1 MIPQKRNIYRVLLV
15 LYLIAVCYLC
25 FGNFSSIPKV
35 SPSFLGIPTDKIVH
49 FLMFLPFPLLVFQS
63 FSRDGWSRRRSLFAT
78 GFTFLGGLALAGAT
92 EIGQSFTR
100 HRSSDPLDFLADS
113 TAIAVCSLIVLL
125 IVLRN
130 KNLK

>member
-1 MIPQKRNIYRVLLV
+1 MTPQKRNIYRVLLV

-25 FGNFSSIPKV
+25 FGNFSSVPKV

-49 FLMFLPFPLLVFQS
+49 FLMFFPFPLLVFQS
-63 FSRDGWSRRRSLFAT
+63 LGREGWSRRRSLFVT
-78 GFTFLGGLALAGAT
+78 GLTFLGGLAIAGAT

-113 TAIAVCSLIVLL
+113 VALAACSLIVILL
-125 IVLRN
+125 ILRN
-130 KNLK
+130 KHLK